1 MHWFDIG
8 VGIVM
13 LLGSIR
19 SYFRGLTREVMSTI
33 GLIAVFVFAVW
44 GHAYISL
51 YFQPVITS
59 PWWRQ
64 LAVYIV
70 LIVVAVGAYILW
82 VKMTEHLLYTPL
94 TIPERILGSLFGIVK
109 VGILIAVGYV
119 LLIPAAPSRVSFV
132 MSDAKLAPPLFQTS
146 QLITTLLPR
155 EVKDEF
161 QRSYSRA
168 RQQLGQHVAQPSH
181 TEPATLHS
189 PSPLQVP
196 KPPAGISANDDHHL
210 RQLIKQYSQ
219 ER

>member
-13 LLGSIR
+13 LLGGIR

-44 GHAYISL
+44 GHAYIPP
-51 YFQPVITS
+51 YFQPVIAS

-64 LAVYIV
+64 LAVCIV
-70 LIVVAVGAYILW
+70 LIVVAISAYTLW
-82 VKMTEHLLYTPL
+82 VRMTEHMLYTPL
-94 TIPERILGSLFGIVK
+94 TIPERLLGSLFGIVK

-119 LLIPAAPSRVSFV
+119 LLIPAAPNRVGLV
-132 MSDAKLAPPLFQTS
+132 MSDARLAPPLLQTS

-155 EVKDEF
+155 EAKDEF
-161 QRSYSRA
+161 RRSYSRV
-168 RQQLGQHVAQPSH
+168 RQQLGQPVAQPCH
-181 TEPATLHS
+181 TEPTTLHS
-189 PSPLQVP
+189 PSPSQGP
-196 KPPAGISANDDHHL
+196 KPPSDIATNDDRHL